1 MNDTIEKIKDNL
13 QNFMFGI
20 NAAIQKNIY
29 DETGIFEPAT
39 SKKIRSKTNKDD
51 LIRICPFCKKNYED
65 SEHILLT
72 EHMLDLHPLD
82 TLLKYKKDLLGILKN
97 PTEISPRY
105 VNLFGPFKSFNNIFG
120 PGGSFPEDESTCPFC
135 DITYKTKSLARH
147 VRSEHGVIA
156 EILNEL
162 R

>member
-1 MNDTIEKIKDNL
+1 MNDIIEKMKDNL
-13 QNFMFGI
+13 HNFMFGI

-39 SKKIRSKTNKDD
+39 SQKIRSKTKKED
-51 LIRICPFCKKNYED
+51 LGRICPFCKKDYGD
-65 SEHILLT
+65 SEHILLI

-82 TLLKYKKDLLGILKN
+82 ALLKYKKNLLDILKN
-97 PTEISPRY
+97 PTELSPRY
-105 VNLFGPFKSFNNIFG
+105 VNLFGPLS
-120 PGGSFPEDESTCPFC
+120 SSSEDESTCPFC
-135 DITYKTKSLARH
+135 DITYKTKSLAKH
-147 VRSEHGVIA
+147 VRSNHGVIA

>member
-1 MNDTIEKIKDNL
+1 MNDIIEKIKDNL
-13 QNFMFGI
+13 HNFIFGI

-39 SKKIRSKTNKDD
+39 SMKIRSKTKKED
-51 LIRICPFCKKNYED
+51 LGRICPFCKKDYGD
-65 SEHILLT
+65 SEHVLLA

-82 TLLKYKKDLLGILKN
+82 ALLKYKKNLLDILKN
-97 PTEISPRY
+97 PTELSPRY
-105 VNLFGPFKSFNNIFG
+105 VNLFGPLG
-120 PGGSFPEDESTCPFC
+120 PLGLSSEDASTCPFC
-135 DITYKTKSLARH
+135 DISYKTKSLAKH
-147 VRSEHGVIA
+147 IRSDHGVIA